1 MQEVMNI
8 DKIIRRELQYKY
20 LNNVEN
26 GLKEYNLTFEEL
38 NTYVRCGRTKPYE
51 SKPDKVFVDKF
62 GDVKP
67 PELVSA
73 CLCGHFIMEQ
83 CYLCPKDSK
92 SVDDI
97 IIVGNKCIDRWGFQ
111 RAKWGKCE
119 KVECKLCG
127 LEVSKTGIARHQK
140 RPICKKN
147 ALHIKADNSTASTC
161 SGDNTVSCSNS
172 EC

>member
-1 MQEVMNI
+1 MNI

-20 LNNVEN
+20 LKSVQEN
-26 GLKEYNLTFEEL
+26 LCDYNLTFKEL
-38 NTYVRCGRTKPYE
+38 NTYVRCGRTKSKE
-51 SKPDKVFVDKF
+51 SKPDKVFVDRF

-67 PELVSA
+67 PTYRGQ

-83 CYLCPKDSK
+83 CYLCPENST
-92 SVDDI
+92 SVSDI
-97 IIVGNKCIDRWGFQ
+97 VIVGNVCIESWGFQ